1 MIHRMIAFRYFLS
14 RKNVGFVRV
23 ISLISVVGLT
33 IGVAALV
40 LILSVFNGF
49 GGLVTSILVN
59 FDPHLRIE
67 LPTKSPLADYAQL
80 EEVLNERKDVA
91 GYSPFVSGKA
101 LVVAR
106 NMTRVINV
114 KGVDPSTVTK
124 VSGLRDKL
132 VLGSVDFGSDRSD
145 GIVLGLT
152 LADRLGVVVGDS
164 VALVSP
170 AGSDLVL
177 LQLAQPLIRRFRV
190 IGIYESN
197 NKDYDGYYAFVRL
210 ATGQRLLGLGDK
222 VQGIELRAHD
232 LDEAGTVKAA
242 LEQTFGKR
250 FRIQTWY
257 DLHRELYS
265 VMQIERWIAYI
276 ILSIIVGVASF
287 NLLGSL
293 TMTVIDK
300 TRDIGILKTMGATP
314 QTISKIFFLQGLM
327 VGIAGA
333 VFGLIIGLGLV
344 YLQAEY
350 HLAALDPTVYIIPAI
365 PVEVHAVDLIVVPL
379 TAIVLS
385 SLAAAYPARR
395 ASRLVP
401 VEAIRWE

>member
-1 MIHRMIAFRYFLS
+1 
-14 RKNVGFVRV
+14 
-23 ISLISVVGLT
+23 
-33 IGVAALV
+33 
-40 LILSVFNGF
+40 
-49 GGLVTSILVN
+49 
-59 FDPHLRIE
+59 
-67 LPTKSPLADYAQL
+67 
-80 EEVLNERKDVA
+80 
-91 GYSPFVSGKA
+91 
-101 LVVAR
+101 
-106 NMTRVINV
+106 
-114 KGVDPSTVTK
+114 
-124 VSGLRDKL
+124 
-132 VLGSVDFGSDRSD
+132 
-145 GIVLGLT
+145 
-152 LADRLGVVVGDS
+152 
-164 VALVSP
+164 
-170 AGSDLVL
+170 VL
-177 LQLAQPLIRRFRV
+177 LQLSQPLIRRFRV
-190 IGIYESN
+190 VGIYESN

-242 LEQTFGKR
+242 LEQTFGNR

-365 PVEVHAVDLIVVPL
+365 PVEVHAVDLIVVSL